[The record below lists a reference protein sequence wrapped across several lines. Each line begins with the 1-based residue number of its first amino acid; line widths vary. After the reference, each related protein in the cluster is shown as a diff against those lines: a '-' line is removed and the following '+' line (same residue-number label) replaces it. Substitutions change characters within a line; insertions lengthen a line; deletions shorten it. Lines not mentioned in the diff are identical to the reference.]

1 MKSVKP
7 IRWDRRRVRRNVFV
21 SLGLLPV
28 GYCGFTALIAYTF
41 LHPARMAI
49 RETPEA
55 DGLKYESI
63 SFRSDT
69 DNLKINGWLIPAEG
83 KPRGVIVLCHGRQGT
98 RGSMRSYLPWL
109 HRAGYTLLTFDFRA
123 SGESEGD
130 TSTIGMN
137 EVRDALGAI
146 QYVKSRPELRGLPLG
161 IFGHSMGGAVA
172 IQAAA
177 KSPEVR
183 AVVADSPFASLDR
196 AVSYRFRS
204 VFGSSAPLVSEP
216 VRFFGERMGG
226 FDTTTVSPL
235 AAVGKIAPRPLFLI
249 HGTKDN
255 VTSMEDSKMLY
266 EAAGGPKD
274 LWLVEGAWHVG
285 AQTVAKQEY
294 ERRVLSFFR
303 AGMR

>member
-1 MKSVKP
+1 MKPIKP
-7 IRWDRRRVRRNVFV
+7 IRWDKRRVRRNVCV

-41 LHPARMAI
+41 LHPVRMAI
-49 RETPEA
+49 QKTPEA
-55 DGLKYESI
+55 EGLKYEAV

-69 DNLKINGWLIPAEG
+69 DNLKINGWLIPAGG

-98 RGSMRSYLPWL
+98 RASMLGYVPWL
-109 HRAGYTLLTFDFRA
+109 HRAGYSLLTFDFRA

-130 TSTIGMN
+130 TSTIGLN

-146 QYVKSRPELRGLPLG
+146 AYVKSRPELRGLPLG

-196 AVSYRFRS
+196 AVSHRFRS
-204 VFGSSAPLVSEP
+204 VFGSSGPLVSEP

-226 FDTTTVSPL
+226 FDTTSVSPL
-235 AAVGKIAPRPLFLI
+235 AAVSKIAPRPLFLI
-249 HGTKDN
+249 HGTRDA

-266 EAAGGPKD
+266 EAASGPKD

-285 AQTVAKQEY
+285 AREVAKKEY

-303 AGMR
+303 AGLK